1 MARREKNRARYLRG
15 QNAIRVIELMELAG
29 EATPRKVVKHLQ
41 LSNKQAHRVF
51 ERLAAAGVVVNQ
63 GKPRYPNYRLAPYW
77 KRRTSIKAEKPP
89 AARQKITEE
98 CRQSTAMKRVLS
110 VYGVGL

>member
-1 MARREKNRARYLRG
+1 MARREKNRGRHLRG
-15 QNAIRVIELMELAG
+15 QNVIRVIEFMELAG

-51 ERLAAAGVVVNQ
+51 ERLTAAGVVINQ

-77 KRRTSIKAEKPP
+77 KRRALIKVEKPP
-89 AARQKITEE
+89 AERPRILEE

-110 VYGVGL
+110 VYGIGL